1 MGNANNGRLPLAH
14 QRIMVLEDDFLVK
27 NSLETML
34 EKAGAMISSV
44 YHPRL
49 EAAILDVHIERGP
62 SSAQIARELSR
73 RSVPFLFY
81 TGQPDEVLAPIRAEW
96 ADALVMVKPVPPET
110 ILQTVVDLLAGGRN
124 GHARFAKSGG
134 PEC

>member
-1 MGNANNGRLPLAH
+1 MGHGNNGRLPLAH
-14 QRIMVLEDDFLVK
+14 RRIMVLEDDFLVK
-27 NSLETML
+27 SSLETML

-49 EAAILDVHIERGP
+49 EAAILDIHIERGP

-81 TGQPDEVLAPIRAEW
+81 TGQPNEVLAPIRAEW
-96 ADALVMVKPVPPET
+96 PDVLVMVKPVPPET
-110 ILQTVVDLLAGGRN
+110 ILQTLVDLLARRRA
-124 GHARFAKSGG
+124 GHTRTAKGGG
-134 PEC
+134 PTR

>member
-1 MGNANNGRLPLAH
+1 MGHANNGRLPLAH
-14 QRIMVLEDDFLVK
+14 RRIMVLEDDFLVK

-62 SSAQIARELSR
+62 SSTQIARELSR

-81 TGQPDEVLAPIRAEW
+81 TGQPNEVLAPIRAEW
-96 ADALVMVKPVPPET
+96 PDALVMVKPVPPET
-110 ILQTVVDLLAGGRN
+110 ILQTLVDLLARSRT
-124 GHARFAKSGG
+124 GHARTTVR
-134 PEC
+134 

>member
-1 MGNANNGRLPLAH
+1 MGNGNNGRLPLAH
-14 QRIMVLEDDFLVK
+14 RRIMVLEDDFLVK

-34 EKAGAMISSV
+34 EKAGAMISSL

-62 SSAQIARELSR
+62 SSTDIARELSR

-81 TGQPDEVLAPIRAEW
+81 TGQSDEVLAPIRAEW
-96 ADALVMVKPVPPET
+96 PDTLVMVKPMPPET
-110 ILQTVVDLLAGGRN
+110 ILQTVIDLLARTRN
-124 GHARFAKSGG
+124 GQARPGKAGG
-134 PEC
+134 PLR